1 MSGYE
6 LKYTLGALPRTER
19 GCPLVLGPDPKGNN
33 FLYTHG
39 NSVLIRSLSKPED
52 CDVYTQHATSVL
64 VAKYSPSGFYIAS
77 ADKSGKVRLWD
88 TVNKEH
94 LLKDEYQPICGPIK
108 DLAWSGD
115 NQRIVVV
122 GEGREKFGHVF
133 LADTGTSNGDI
144 TGQSRPVNSTDFKPN
159 RPFRII
165 TGSEDNTSAVYE
177 GPPFKFKG
185 TKKDHSRYVQTVR
198 FSPDGNL
205 WASGGFD
212 GRIFLYGSKDS
223 ELIGEFHSDGSSKN
237 AHAGGVYAI
246 SWNPNNKQIL
256 SASGDKTCCIWDV
269 DTRKPIQE
277 FVLGTNVED
286 QQLGCLWSGK
296 HLLSVSLSGNI
307 NFLNVDNP
315 SKPKHVI
322 EGHNKPI
329 TALLVLPSEGKMFTG
344 GSDGRIAEWDINQGS
359 CKRITGTGHE
369 SQVNNIYYDDAT
381 KTICTLGIDDVRRTV
396 KNGAYVVGSE
406 VKLGGQ
412 PKFGCCADGIQ
423 FVISVNGTLT
433 VMKENTKIREETLDY
448 EPSSISFNEE
458 SLHLAIG
465 EGDSG
470 KRVFIYK
477 VDSGSNYT
485 TTLEKELTLSGSP
498 ITELSYSPDR
508 KYLVVS
514 DGNRKVTVFD
524 DHYEKANK
532 KEWGFHTARV
542 NCVDWSPNGKLVA
555 SGGLDCSIIIWS
567 MKDHGKHCIIQS
579 AHLQSQITG
588 IKWLDDK
595 TVVSTGQDS
604 NVKIWDI
611 SFTP

>member
-1 MSGYE
+1 MCVCLSAFLSLYLIRIQIE
-6 LKYTLGALPRTER
+6 RKDR

-39 NSVLIRSLSKPED
+39 NSVFIRSLSKPED

-88 TVNKEH
+88 T
-94 LLKDEYQPICGPIK
+94 

-307 NFLNVDNP
+307 NFLDVDNP

-369 SQVNNIYYDDAT
+369 SQVNNIYYDDVT

-470 KRVFIYK
+470 NRVFIYK

-485 TTLEKELTLSGSP
+485 TTLEKELTLS
-498 ITELSYSPDR
+498 
-508 KYLVVS
+508 
-514 DGNRKVTVFD
+514 
-524 DHYEKANK
+524 ANK

-542 NCVDWSPNGKLVA
+542 NCIDWSPNGKLVA